1 MTGSVRETTAGL
13 RARLDERRGDPG
25 LSALPGDLFAAADL
39 IGQDAMLRGA
49 LSDAG
54 QPTGARMGMVRTLF
68 GDRLSPL
75 AVEVLSDV
83 VALRWAGP
91 TSLLEAV
98 EELAAQADF
107 LVAERE
113 GSLDTVEDDL
123 FAFSQALNGS
133 ADLQLALTDPSIGS
147 GQKAALVGTLLT
159 GTAAPHTVEILSYT
173 MGHLR
178 GRRADSVLEYLMDL
192 AAEQRGRSVAEVV
205 VARPLE
211 PDQSARLA
219 AVLSRMNGRDVRL
232 NVVVDPGV
240 VGGIAVRIGEQVI
253 DGTMATRIQQA
264 RRALVG

>member
-39 IGQDAMLRGA
+39 MGQDPLLRGA

-54 QPTGARMGMVRTLF
+54 QPTGARVGMVRSLF
-68 GDRLSPL
+68 GDRLSAL
-75 AVEVLSDV
+75 AVEVLADV
-83 VALRWAGP
+83 VAQRWAGP
-91 TSLLEAV
+91 TSLVEAV

-107 LVAERE
+107 LVAEQA
-113 GSLDTVEDDL
+113 GSLDAVEDDL
-123 FAFSQALNGS
+123 FTFAQALNGS
-133 ADLQLALTDPSIGS
+133 ADLQLALTDPSVGPA
-147 GQKAALVGTLLT
+147 QKASLVSSLLT
-159 GTAAPHTVEILSYT
+159 GRATPQSVEVLSYA

-178 GRRADSVLEYLMDL
+178 GRRADSVLEYLIDL

-205 VARPLE
+205 VARALE

-219 AVLSRMNGRDVRL
+219 AVLSRLNGREVRI
-232 NVVVDPGV
+232 NVVVDPEV
-240 VGGIAVRIGEQVI
+240 IGGIAVRIGEQVI

>member
-1 MTGSVRETTAGL
+1 MTGSVRENTAGL

-39 IGQDAMLRGA
+39 IGQDPLLRGA

-54 QPTGARMGMVRTLF
+54 QPSAARTGMVITLF

-75 AVEVLSDV
+75 AVEVLGDV
-83 VALRWAGP
+83 VAQRWAGP
-91 TSLLEAV
+91 VVMLEAV

-107 LVAERE
+107 LVAEQA
-113 GSLDTVEDDL
+113 GNLDAVEDDL
-123 FAFSQALNGS
+123 FGFAQALAGS
-133 ADLQLALTDPSIGS
+133 ADLQMALTDPSVGPAE
-147 GQKAALVGTLLT
+147 KASLVRTLLT
-159 GTAAPHTVEILSYT
+159 GRSTPQATEVLAYA

-178 GRRADSVLEYLMDL
+178 GRRAGTVLEYLIDL

-205 VARPLE
+205 VARELE
-211 PDQSARLA
+211 PDQAERLA
-219 AVLSRMNGRDVRL
+219 AVLSRLNGRDVRL
-232 NVVVDPGV
+232 NVVVDPEV